1 MIYFI
6 VITSTVQFGF
16 LLFNLTGVQSL
27 SPKIKHSD
35 FGTNLPTENQSW
47 KLDIAMAMNVWN
59 KLFDAVDESSI
70 VIWRI
75 FRCGIHWKHSPK
87 VLIHNVFRRSRAANL
102 RVFDH
107 SGSFADCNTS
117 YFNIFHFNGHRL
129 CSASVFQGESY
140 LSSRFGFIL
149 KKVLS
154 KSRLQPDWP
163 DATVSGTT
171 WLTCKRLS
179 CR

>member
-1 MIYFI
+1 M
-6 VITSTVQFGF
+6 V
-16 LLFNLTGVQSL
+16 NWC
-27 SPKIKHSD
+27 PKVKRSD

-47 KLDIAMAMNVWN
+47 KLDIVMAMNVWN

-75 FRCGIHWKHSPK
+75 FKCGIHWKHSPK

-117 YFNIFHFNGHRL
+117 YFNIFHFNGYRL
-129 CSASVFQGESY
+129 CNAPVFQGESY
-140 LSSRFGFIL
+140 LSTCLGFIL
-149 KKVLS
+149 RKILS
-154 KSRLQPDWP
+154 KRRLQWDLP
-163 DATVSGTT
+163 DAIVFGAT
-171 WLTCKRLS
+171 WLICKRFS
-179 CR
+179 FR